1 MKKRLCRQ
9 WKKILER
16 LRIWLGAGRRD
27 RKDKSDRKIQAS
39 KEQQL
44 SQEELFL
51 QVWTQALTEKAEVFN
66 GLYGGLRR
74 IQAGT
79 AKKKEKIIGEWWN
92 RARYQWE
99 ESPLEEI
106 SRKVLE
112 PLRESGTEEEYRRW
126 TELLLRAAEAA
137 GIMQDAPGEAVLD
150 ELTANAYT
158 EWEGKQL
165 YLGDHVEIL
174 FPAWYQNGRVVEQGN
189 CRSLETEEG

>member
-16 LRIWLGAGRRD
+16 LRLWLGAGRKD
-27 RKDKSDRKIQAS
+27 RKDKSDKKTQAS
-39 KEQQL
+39 EERQL

-99 ESPLEEI
+99 DSPLEEI
-106 SRKVLE
+106 SRKTLE
-112 PLRESGTEEEYRRW
+112 PLRESGTEKEYRRW
-126 TELLLRAAEAA
+126 T
-137 GIMQDAPGEAVLD
+137 
-150 ELTANAYT
+150 
-158 EWEGKQL
+158 
-165 YLGDHVEIL
+165 
-174 FPAWYQNGRVVEQGN
+174 
-189 CRSLETEEG
+189 

>member
-9 WKKILER
+9 WKKILGR
-16 LRIWLGAGRRD
+16 LRLWLGAGRRD
-27 RKDKSDRKIQAS
+27 RKDKGGRKTQAS
-39 KEQQL
+39 KERQL

-51 QVWTQALTEKAEVFN
+51 QVWTQALTERAEVFN

-99 ESPLEEI
+99 RSPLEEI

-126 TELLLRAAEAA
+126 TELLLRAA
-137 GIMQDAPGEAVLD
+137 
-150 ELTANAYT
+150 
-158 EWEGKQL
+158 
-165 YLGDHVEIL
+165 
-174 FPAWYQNGRVVEQGN
+174 
-189 CRSLETEEG
+189 

>member
-9 WKKILER
+9 WKKILGR
-16 LRIWLGAGRRD
+16 LRLWLGAGRRD
-27 RKDKSDRKIQAS
+27 RKDKGGRKTQAS
-39 KEQQL
+39 KERQL

-51 QVWTQALTEKAEVFN
+51 QVWTQALTERAEVFN

-99 ESPLEEI
+99 RSPLEEI

-112 PLRESGTEEEYRRW
+112 PLRESGTEEEYR
-126 TELLLRAAEAA
+126 L
-137 GIMQDAPGEAVLD
+137 
-150 ELTANAYT
+150 
-158 EWEGKQL
+158 
-165 YLGDHVEIL
+165 
-174 FPAWYQNGRVVEQGN
+174 
-189 CRSLETEEG
+189 SLIHI